1 MGWEGR
7 GLGGAM
13 GHRCMRVR
21 AEMGVGEGGSKMLK
35 RMSGEGGVDVGW
47 KMLTQDLVERR
58 NRTGKM
64 KVVVVVVVVVADDV
78 VAPSTHA
85 QVATHSTQAPR
96 SLGVEVLVFY
106 AGSSQN
112 EATAQSAQAAMTSRA
127 VATDH
132 VRRSPEVATR
142 WRAVA
147 RRKWRAAEVQRRW
160 VVSACPAS
168 SVQAFPLT

>member
-1 MGWEGR
+1 
-7 GLGGAM
+7 
-13 GHRCMRVR
+13 
-21 AEMGVGEGGSKMLK
+21 MGVGEGGSKMLK
-35 RMSGEGGVDVGW
+35 RMSGEGGVNVGW

-58 NRTGKM
+58 NRRGKM
-64 KVVVVVVVVVADDV
+64 KVVVVVVVVADDV

-96 SLGVEVLVFY
+96 SLEAESLAFY
-106 AGSSQN
+106 AGSSRN

-127 VATDH
+127 AVTDH
-132 VRRSPEVATR
+132 VHRSPEVATR

-147 RRKWRAAEVQRRW
+147 RRKWRAAEVQRHW

-168 SVQAFPLT
+168 